1 MLIIQSKKLGSS
13 IASNFRDSTSLH
25 IINYNKKKKQ
35 VRALVRIAE
44 VVPTGRLFTGSARS
58 CILGILPGIF
68 LNGFFLI
75 IGALNC
81 KCSPL
86 SLSAQ
91 SISECEQAKRTE
103 SWLH

>member
-25 IINYNKKKKQ
+25 IINYNKKKKKKK
-35 VRALVRIAE
+35 VRALVRITE

-103 SWLH
+103 S